1 MRGEF
6 LSKGTRRGNYEQ
18 IGERIDMTY
27 DALDGENVSV
37 EELIK
42 AEIKDRKGLT
52 VVSREYL
59 NRTVRLKLTHK

>member
-1 MRGEF
+1 
-6 LSKGTRRGNYEQ
+6 
-18 IGERIDMTY
+18 MTY

-59 NRTVRLKLTHK
+59 NEPSG